1 MEKIAQQGDQ
11 GAPSL
16 WSHSDVVLWE
26 NRKLLRIE
34 FTEYEY
40 TPLLEHGF
48 ENKYSNLFGD
58 LRPVIH
64 RCEVPCTVIES
75 VP

>member
-1 MEKIAQQGDQ
+1 MEPFRCSSYGRI
-11 GAPSL
+11 
-16 WSHSDVVLWE
+16 V
-26 NRKLLRIE
+26 LRIE
-34 FTEYEY
+34 YTEYEY

-58 LRPVIH
+58 LRSVIH
-64 RCEVPCTVIES
+64 RREVPYTVIES

>member
-11 GAPSL
+11 GAPTL
-16 WSHSDVVLWE
+16 WSHSDVVVMREPNTFLHE
-26 NRKLLRIE
+26 
-34 FTEYEY
+34 
-40 TPLLEHGF
+40 F

-64 RCEVPCTVIES
+64 RCEVPYTVIES